1 MQNLNNNPQEI
12 NQTYKQS
19 NFIGFENFIEL
30 ENQVS
35 QTKEKSKLSK
45 IGKKLP
51 KIGSKEC
58 FKFDR
63 NLDFSLQR
71 NKLDRYG
78 ASELG
83 NILIGGVG
91 LKDLMVNRV
100 LKYFGISMPFE
111 ENLYMLKGKELEN
124 LGFREF
130 IKAYG
135 DNIAVLY
142 KNKYANGVDKYNYFK
157 KMENSKTLVGSTI
170 DGWLINN
177 NGDLELLEIK
187 SSDSNYMSSAIEEYN
202 KNGNFLSSKYFFK
215 YYVQAQ
221 MQLACTGLENC
232 NLFFLI
238 GAAPVNCK
246 IKRNNSLISKVLNFV
261 LKCEREVFNIRTEIV
276 KNNQVKLLISNNIDN
291 DTFNKLVEEIEELVV
306 KSDFY
311 QSGVEFDWIN
321 EFVEYVECVDLE
333 IKTEQSAINLECS
346 LFEIKNLKAEL
357 NKIQNENKK
366 KEKPIKELLKIKID
380 EIMRKYPLINHVN
393 YKFKEFVFNYDPN
406 KRAISDRLKG
416 LLPISEKVF
425 FFNNMAFSNSSRVP
439 IQRGHGKKIAKENWL
454 V

>member
-1 MQNLNNNPQEI
+1 MISLNKNPQEI
-12 NQTYKQS
+12 NQAYKQS

-30 ENQVS
+30 DNQAS
-35 QTKEKSKLSK
+35 QTKKKSKLSK

-63 NLDFSLQR
+63 NFDFSVQR
-71 NKLDRYG
+71 NKLNKYG
-78 ASELG
+78 ASEVG

-100 LKYFGISMPFE
+100 LKYFGISMPFK

-221 MQLACTGLENC
+221 IQLACTGLEYC

-246 IKRNNSLISKVLNFV
+246 IKRNNSLIAKVLEFV
-261 LKCEREVFNIRTEIV
+261 KKCEQEVFDLRNKII
-276 KNNQVKLLISNNIDN
+276 KNDKNKLLISNNIDN
-291 DTFNKLVEEIEELVV
+291 DTFNKFVEEIEDLVE

-311 QSGVEFDWIN
+311 QSGVEFNWVK
-321 EFVEYVECVDLE
+321 EFVEYVECVNLE
-333 IKTEQSAINLECS
+333 IETEQFAVNLECS

-393 YKFKEFVFNYDPN
+393 YKFKEFMFNYDPN
-406 KRAISDRLKG
+406 KRAISDRLKS
-416 LLPISEKVF
+416 LLPTCEKAF
-425 FFNNMAFSNSSRVP
+425 FSNNIVFSNITRVP
-439 IQRGHGKKIAKENWL
+439 VE
-454 V
+454 

>member
-1 MQNLNNNPQEI
+1 
-12 NQTYKQS
+12 
-19 NFIGFENFIEL
+19 
-30 ENQVS
+30 
-35 QTKEKSKLSK
+35 SK

-63 NLDFSLQR
+63 NFDFSVQR
-71 NKLDRYG
+71 NKLNKYG
-78 ASELG
+78 ASEVR

-100 LKYFGISMPFE
+100 LKYFGISMPFK

-221 MQLACTGLENC
+221 IQLACTGLEYC

-246 IKRNNSLISKVLNFV
+246 IKRNNSLIAKVLEFV
-261 LKCEREVFNIRTEIV
+261 KKCEQEVFDLRNKII
-276 KNNQVKLLISNNIDN
+276 KNDKNKLLISNNIDN
-291 DTFNKLVEEIEELVV
+291 DTFNKFVEEIEDLVE

-311 QSGVEFDWIN
+311 QSGVEFNWVK
-321 EFVEYVECVDLE
+321 EFVEYVECVNLE
-333 IKTEQSAINLECS
+333 IETEQFAVNLECS

-393 YKFKEFVFNYDPN
+393 YKFKEFMFNYDPN
-406 KRAISDRLKG
+406 KRAISDRLKS
-416 LLPISEKVF
+416 LLPTCEKAF
-425 FFNNMAFSNSSRVP
+425 FSNNIVFSNITRVP
-439 IQRGHGKKIAKENWL
+439 VE
-454 V
+454 

>member
-1 MQNLNNNPQEI
+1 MTNIEKNQENI
-12 NQTYKQS
+12 KNGMSNMIHIKQQS
-19 NFIGFENFIEL
+19 FTGCEVFEEKTLPI
-30 ENQVS
+30 
-35 QTKEKSKLSK
+35 KEKSKLSK

-51 KIGSKEC
+51 GISSQEC
-58 FKFDR
+58 FRFNR
-63 NLDFSLQR
+63 NIDFSLQR
-71 NKLDRYG
+71 SKLDKYG
-78 ASELG
+78 ASEVG
-83 NILIGGVG
+83 TVVIGVTG
-91 LKDLMVNRV
+91 LKDVMINSV
-100 LKYFGISMPFE
+100 LKYFGMSLPFE

-130 IKAYG
+130 VKAHG

-157 KMENSKTLVGSTI
+157 KIDNFEPLVGSTI
-170 DGWLINN
+170 DGWFMNIY
-177 NGDLELLEIK
+177 GDIELLEIK
-187 SSDSNYMSSAIEEYN
+187 SSDSHYMSSAIEEYN

-221 MQLACTGLENC
+221 MQLACTGLEYC

-238 GAAPVNCK
+238 DVAPVNCK
-246 IKRNNSLISKVLNFV
+246 IKRNDSLISKVLNFV

-321 EFVEYVECVDLE
+321 EFVEYVDCINLE
-333 IKTEQSAINLECS
+333 IKTEESAINLEED
-346 LFEIKNLKAEL
+346 LVEINNLKVEL

-366 KEKPIKELLKIKID
+366 REKPIKDLLKIKID
-380 EIMRKYPLINHVN
+380 KIMDKYPLINHMN
-393 YKFKEFVFNYDPN
+393 YRFKQFVFNYDPK
-406 KRAISDRLKG
+406 KRAIADRFKELI
-416 LLPISEKVF
+416 PINNKVF
-425 FFNNMAFSNSSRVP
+425 VPSNMSNITYANSVP
-439 IQRGHGKKIAKENWL
+439 F
-454 V
+454 

>member
-1 MQNLNNNPQEI
+1 CEV
-12 NQTYKQS
+12 
-19 NFIGFENFIEL
+19 FEEKALPI
-30 ENQVS
+30 
-35 QTKEKSKLSK
+35 KEKSKLSK

-51 KIGSKEC
+51 GISSQEC
-58 FKFDR
+58 FRFNR
-63 NLDFSLQR
+63 NIDFSLQR
-71 NKLDRYG
+71 SKLDKYG
-78 ASELG
+78 ASEVG
-83 NILIGGVG
+83 TVVIGGAG
-91 LKDLMVNRV
+91 LKDVMINSV
-100 LKYFGISMPFE
+100 LKYFGMSLPFE

-130 IKAYG
+130 VKAYG

-157 KMENSKTLVGSTI
+157 KIDNFEPLVGSTI
-170 DGWLINN
+170 DGWFMNIY
-177 NGDLELLEIK
+177 GDIELLEIK
-187 SSDSNYMSSAIEEYN
+187 SSDSHYMSSAIEEYN

-221 MQLACTGLENC
+221 MQLACTGLEYC

-246 IKRNNSLISKVLNFV
+246 IKRNNSLIAKVLEFV
-261 LKCEREVFNIRTEIV
+261 KKCEQEVFDLRNKII
-276 KNNQVKLLISNNIDN
+276 KNDKNKLLISNNIDN
-291 DTFNKLVEEIEELVV
+291 DTFNKFVEEIEDLVE

-311 QSGVEFDWIN
+311 QSGVEFNWVK
-321 EFVEYVECVDLE
+321 EFVEYVECVNLE
-333 IKTEQSAINLECS
+333 IETEQSAVNLECS

-393 YKFKEFVFNYDPN
+393 YKFKEFMFNYDPN
-406 KRAISDRLKG
+406 KRAISDRLKS
-416 LLPISEKVF
+416 LLPTCEKAF
-425 FFNNMAFSNSSRVP
+425 FSNNIVFSNITRVP
-439 IQRGHGKKIAKENWL
+439 VE
-454 V
+454 